1 MMLSGVSSSSE
12 EQLWKLLFSS
22 AAVFMHIIPTP
33 SIGAIAAA
41 ACGKSRCAAAG
52 CWLLCSAGADYF
64 LVLTYSR
71 Q

>member
-52 CWLLCSAGADYF
+52 SRLGSRPSYTRLPGAAAR
-64 LVLTYSR
+64 T
-71 Q
+71 